1 LKQNDGL
8 NTRKGIPVRAFKGP
22 TLASNP
28 YTATAK
34 FNAEYESLP
43 SLPSRQPRSTNY
55 SSEPGVS
62 NQPITSR
69 DMPRRPAFV
78 PSTSVAHSQAYERHL
93 ASSSF
98 GIHPSMSQD
107 TFIYQRSLSSKS
119 DAYTS
124 SDTSISD
131 SDSILGSPS
140 SVATNLST
148 AQSDTTLTFE
158 NMPHIIGASN
168 SSYQLAVQEASTL
181 HIPIHL
187 HRLDMTSS
195 GNADAVTRSSS
206 HPVNRSTSRRSPIS
220 PESDSSGTETVVSD
234 GISAERERPMRQR
247 TTSLGTRTRDSRV
260 IYPSAVSYLDD
271 GGKHLDE
278 WESGGV
284 AMSRTGSEVQSS
296 GVRYAPNDI
305 GGYPGSGD
313 TGRGSHDR
321 FESRDVHLPYPP
333 GLEKYPKNLH
343 VVPTGHTYSISHRKR
358 SDGAQVPVHS
368 TRSAGVEQELAPPSR
383 CVRWNDNLICPSPIL
398 ACQRRKG
405 WFNRRGSVMSFSFTD
420 MSNAIFYSDQLWT
433 NDGAYRPPAQGQEYP
448 PDLDCYPEY
457 NFGWQNEEGVR
468 IDMHHRL
475 IPKQPLRSAL
485 KQSRNRERTDGCA
498 IRPLVI

>member
-1 LKQNDGL
+1 
-8 NTRKGIPVRAFKGP
+8 
-22 TLASNP
+22 
-28 YTATAK
+28 
-34 FNAEYESLP
+34 
-43 SLPSRQPRSTNY
+43 
-55 SSEPGVS
+55 
-62 NQPITSR
+62 
-69 DMPRRPAFV
+69 MPRRPAFLA
-78 PSTSVAHSQAYERHL
+78 STSTAHPQAYERHL

-131 SDSILGSPS
+131 SDSTLGSPS

-148 AQSDTTLTFE
+148 AQSDTTVTFE
-158 NMPHIIGASN
+158 NMPHIIGTSN

-181 HIPIHL
+181 QVPIHL
-187 HRLDMTSS
+187 HRLDITPS
-195 GNADAVTRSSS
+195 GNADAAVTRPSS
-206 HPVNRSTSRRSPIS
+206 HPANRTTSRRSPIS

-234 GISAERERPMRQR
+234 SISAERERLVRQR
-247 TTSLGTRTRDSRV
+247 TTSLGTRTRDSRA
-260 IYPSAVSYLDD
+260 IYPPAVSYLDG

-278 WESGGV
+278 WESSGV
-284 AMSRTGSEVQSS
+284 AISARTGSEVQSS

-305 GGYPGSGD
+305 GGYPGTGD

-321 FESRDVHLPYPP
+321 FETRDVHLPYPP
-333 GLEKYPKNLH
+333 GLEKYSKNLH
-343 VVPTGHTYSISHRKR
+343 IVPTGHTYSVPHRKR
-358 SDGAQVPVHS
+358 SDG
-368 TRSAGVEQELAPPSR
+368 VEQECSLLAPPAR
-383 CVRWNDNLICPSPIL
+383 CVRWNENLICPSPIL

-405 WFNRRGSVMSFSFTD
+405 WFNRRG
-420 MSNAIFYSDQLWT
+420 DQLWT
-433 NDGAYRPPAQGQEYP
+433 NDGAYKPPAQGQEYP

-457 NFGWQNEEGVR
+457 NLGWQNEEGVR
-468 IDMHHRL
+468 IDMQHRL

-485 KQSRNRERTDGCA
+485 KQSRNRERTDGCV